1 MPASLDRL
9 SLSRLDFVAIER
21 DVLQDNIILS
31 DAKSAALL
39 ALSGVLLFHC
49 LDRALQ
55 LNSSSGLSLLGA
67 TLLGIYVAASLSL
80 IVTIVFC
87 WLAIKPRLVETD
99 DHLYWGSKLYL
110 GSAQAFVSAIKSADA
125 EVIEDDLLRMLHTL
139 AGICRQKYAAFEH
152 AVWAT
157 ELSLVLALC
166 GEFESLLLG
175 GRIFHN

>member
-1 MPASLDRL
+1 MPTSLDPL
-9 SLSRLDFVAIER
+9 SLSRLDYVAIER

-49 LDRALQ
+49 LDWALR
-55 LNSSSGLSLLGA
+55 LNSSSGLSQVGVALLG
-67 TLLGIYVAASLSL
+67 TYLAASLSL
-80 IVTIVFC
+80 IITTIFC
-87 WLAIKPRLVETD
+87 WLAIKPRIVRTD

-110 GSAQAFVSAIKSADA
+110 SSAEAFVSAIKSADA

-139 AGICRQKYAAFEH
+139 AGICREKYAAFEQ

-157 ELSLVLALC
+157 ELSLVLVLC
-166 GEFESLLLG
+166 AEFASLVLG
-175 GRIFHN
+175 GRIFHH